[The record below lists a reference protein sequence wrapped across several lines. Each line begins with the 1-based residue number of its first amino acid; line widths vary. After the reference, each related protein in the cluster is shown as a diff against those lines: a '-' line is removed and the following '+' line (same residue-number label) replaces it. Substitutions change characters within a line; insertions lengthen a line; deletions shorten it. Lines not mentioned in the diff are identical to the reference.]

1 VATAPMPGIMI
12 PSLPLGV
19 WISPLCCFDSVFVL
33 VVAFFGRV
41 GIFKLLPYSFR
52 WECKAN
58 FVCSRIES
66 AFATARP
73 VNGCG
78 YCANGNVVG

>member
-1 VATAPMPGIMI
+1 MPGIII

-19 WISPLCCFDSVFVL
+19 WISPLCCVDSVFVL

-52 WECKAN
+52 
-58 FVCSRIES
+58 
-66 AFATARP
+66 
-73 VNGCG
+73 
-78 YCANGNVVG
+78 